1 MEIDLEL
8 PSCEQDKLETG
19 SDKDVNVVD
28 VTDEKNVG
36 EHVNSPTT
44 SEHVKE
50 ADGLDANQSA
60 CSLQAQDD
68 AKNMGL
74 NAVDEGKRV
83 IQEPQ
88 NGLEFESKEEA
99 YSYYREYARSVG
111 FGITIK
117 ASRRSKKSGKFIDIK
132 IACSRF
138 GSKRES
144 GTTINPRLCI
154 TKTDC
159 KASLHI
165 KRKDDGK
172 WVVHSFIKEHNH
184 EMCPD
189 DFIYAI
195 SGRNKKPATV
205 ACQKKGLQSALGEED
220 VRVMFEHFMC
230 MQDEDPNFFYA
241 IDFDHEKRLRSVFW
255 IDAKCRHDYSSFCD
269 AVFFDTYYVR
279 NNYRI
284 PFVPIVGVN
293 HHFQYIL
300 LGCALMGEETIP
312 AFVWLMRTWLKVV
325 GGQAPRLII
334 TDQDKYLKEAVAD
347 VFSDAYH
354 CFCLWHVLSRIPE
367 NVGFFIK
374 ENEIF
379 MEKFNKCIYRSWT
392 VEQFEKKWW
401 KLVDRFELRENEWV
415 HSLFEDRKKWV
426 PTYMQDSFMAG
437 MSTRERSGSI
447 TSFFDRY
454 ISQEATVND
463 FIEQYKG
470 FQKDM
475 YDMEVNA
482 ALETQD
488 KQPGLRSLSTFEKQ
502 MATIYTGS
510 VFKKFKVEVLGLAS
524 CQLQKDGESEATAIF
539 RVDDLE
545 ERQNFT
551 VSWNDAEL
559 KVCCSCHSFEY
570 KGFLCRHAIL
580 VLQVSGVSS
589 IPSHYILKRWTKDA
603 KVRCTDSDG
612 PKRLNYRVQR
622 FNDLCKLA
630 VKLGEEGSLS
640 PETYHIAFQALEA
653 ALKHCVDANN
663 SVRTVSEANMSA
675 NHGFND
681 VEEVNP
687 SSNMAKSS
695 KKKKTYKKR
704 KAQTEQDSV
713 TIRLQDSCQQMEQM
727 KSRAHN
733 RDNCYVPQQE
743 LEGEHGSRSRG
754 LDSYYGAQ
762 QSMPGMGQLNSIAPI
777 SDGYYGNQ
785 QATQG
790 QLHSLPTRVGHYGT
804 QQSMRGMVQGQLS
817 FRPPTV
823 QSCFDIQG
831 NLQDMEH
838 SAGSSH
844 FHGNASKR
852 PHGKHQTQ

>member
-8 PSCEQDKLETG
+8 PSCERDKLVTG

-28 VTDEKNVG
+28 VTDEKNVE

-144 GTTINPRLCI
+144 GTTVNPRLCI

-205 ACQKKGLQSALGEED
+205 VCQKKGLQSALGQED

-241 IDFDHEKRLRSVFW
+241 VDFDHEKRLRSVFW

-312 AFVWLMRTWLKVV
+312 AFVWLMQTWLKVV

-347 VFSDAYH
+347 VFTDAYH
-354 CFCLWHVLSRIPE
+354 CFCLWHVLTRIPE

-401 KLVDRFELRENEWV
+401 KLVDRFELRENAWV

-437 MSTRERSGSI
+437 MSTKERSGSI
-447 TSFFDRY
+447 TSFFD
-454 ISQEATVND
+454 
-463 FIEQYKG
+463 
-470 FQKDM
+470 
-475 YDMEVNA
+475 
-482 ALETQD
+482 
-488 KQPGLRSLSTFEKQ
+488 
-502 MATIYTGS
+502 
-510 VFKKFKVEVLGLAS
+510 
-524 CQLQKDGESEATAIF
+524 
-539 RVDDLE
+539 
-545 ERQNFT
+545 
-551 VSWNDAEL
+551 
-559 KVCCSCHSFEY
+559 
-570 KGFLCRHAIL
+570 RHAIL
-580 VLQVSGVSS
+580 VLQVSGVSG

-603 KVRCTDSDG
+603 KVRCTVSDG

-640 PETYHIAFQALEA
+640 PEAYHIAFQALEA

-704 KAQTEQDSV
+704 KAQTEQDSG
-713 TIRLQDSCQQMEQM
+713 TIRLQDSCQQMM

-762 QSMPGMGQLNSIAPI
+762 QSMQGMGQLNSIAPI
-777 SDGYYGNQ
+777 SDGYYCNQ

-804 QQSMRGMVQGQLS
+804 QQSMRGMGQLS
-817 FRPPTV
+817 FRSPTV

-831 NLQDMEH
+831 NLQDMEQ

-852 PHGKHQTQ
+852 LHGKHQTQ

>member
-8 PSCEQDKLETG
+8 PSCERDKLVTG

-28 VTDEKNVG
+28 VTDEKNVE

-144 GTTINPRLCI
+144 GTTVNPRLCI

-205 ACQKKGLQSALGEED
+205 VCQKKGLQSALGQED

-241 IDFDHEKRLRSVFW
+241 VDFDHEKRLRSVFW

-312 AFVWLMRTWLKVV
+312 AFVWLMQTWLKVV

-347 VFSDAYH
+347 VFTDAYH
-354 CFCLWHVLSRIPE
+354 CFCLWHVLTRIPE

-401 KLVDRFELRENEWV
+401 KLVDRFELRENAWV

-437 MSTRERSGSI
+437 MSTKERSGSI
-447 TSFFDRY
+447 TSFFD
-454 ISQEATVND
+454 
-463 FIEQYKG
+463 
-470 FQKDM
+470 
-475 YDMEVNA
+475 
-482 ALETQD
+482 
-488 KQPGLRSLSTFEKQ
+488 
-502 MATIYTGS
+502 
-510 VFKKFKVEVLGLAS
+510 
-524 CQLQKDGESEATAIF
+524 
-539 RVDDLE
+539 
-545 ERQNFT
+545 
-551 VSWNDAEL
+551 
-559 KVCCSCHSFEY
+559 
-570 KGFLCRHAIL
+570 RHAIL
-580 VLQVSGVSS
+580 VLQVSGVSG

-603 KVRCTDSDG
+603 KVRCTVSDG

-640 PETYHIAFQALEA
+640 PEAYHIAFQALEA

-704 KAQTEQDSV
+704 KAQTEQDSG

-762 QSMPGMGQLNSIAPI
+762 QSMQGMGQLNSIAPI
-777 SDGYYGNQ
+777 SDGYYCNQ

-804 QQSMRGMVQGQLS
+804 QQSMRGMGQLS
-817 FRPPTV
+817 FRSPTV

-831 NLQDMEH
+831 NLQDM

-852 PHGKHQTQ
+852 LHGKHQTQ

>member
-1 MEIDLEL
+1 MKKSIYFKILNPECKIDLEL

-28 VTDEKNVG
+28 VTDEKNVE

-50 ADGLDANQSA
+50 ADGLDANLSA

-68 AKNMGL
+68 AKKMGL

-99 YSYYREYARSVG
+99 YSYYREYAR
-111 FGITIK
+111 
-117 ASRRSKKSGKFIDIK
+117 
-132 IACSRF
+132 F

-144 GTTINPRLCI
+144 GTTVNPRLCI

-205 ACQKKGLQSALGEED
+205 VCQKKGLQSAL
-220 VRVMFEHFMC
+220 
-230 MQDEDPNFFYA
+230 
-241 IDFDHEKRLRSVFW
+241 
-255 IDAKCRHDYSSFCD
+255 
-269 AVFFDTYYVR
+269 VFFDTYYVR

-347 VFSDAYH
+347 
-354 CFCLWHVLSRIPE
+354 
-367 NVGFFIK
+367 

-401 KLVDRFELRENEWV
+401 KLVDRFELRENAWV
-415 HSLFEDRKKWV
+415 HSLFEDRKK
-426 PTYMQDSFMAG
+426 
-437 MSTRERSGSI
+437 
-447 TSFFDRY
+447 Y

-475 YDMEVNA
+475 YDMEV
-482 ALETQD
+482 
-488 KQPGLRSLSTFEKQ
+488 
-502 MATIYTGS
+502 
-510 VFKKFKVEVLGLAS
+510 EVLGLAS
-524 CQLQKDGESEATAIF
+524 CQLQKDGENEATAIF

-551 VSWNDAEL
+551 VSWNEAE
-559 KVCCSCHSFEY
+559 
-570 KGFLCRHAIL
+570 
-580 VLQVSGVSS
+580 
-589 IPSHYILKRWTKDA
+589 LKRWTKDA
-603 KVRCTDSDG
+603 KVRCTVSDG

-681 VEEVNP
+681 AEEVNP

-704 KAQTEQDSV
+704 KAQTEQDSG

-743 LEGEHGSRSRG
+743 SKGNTVQDLVVLIAITVLNR
-754 LDSYYGAQ
+754 
-762 QSMPGMGQLNSIAPI
+762 GQLNSIAPI

-790 QLHSLPTRVGHYGT
+790 QLLHYQHVLVIMGP
-804 QQSMRGMVQGQLS
+804 SRGQLS
-817 FRPPTV
+817 FRSPTV

-831 NLQDMEH
+831 NLQDMEQ

-852 PHGKHQTQ
+852 LHVNFCNSIANATVDSMRANWSPTHFLGPPPKGKKAKSAVI